1 VTQGTPLTSQQPF
14 VWPVRVYW
22 EDTDA
27 GGIVFY
33 ANYLKFMERARTEW
47 LRALGVS
54 QSALRETT
62 ASQAGGM
69 FVVTDTQ
76 LQYKL
81 PAQLDDQLLVTAQI
95 IEKSRITLTIRQE
108 IRREIRPESK
118 QNMLTQLSNIE
129 QSGSA
134 MLLPTAELNALPLVC
149 HGQIR
154 IAWVSSDALKPTKIP
169 QHVMEVL
176 Q

>member
-1 VTQGTPLTSQQPF
+1 MTAAAQPF
-14 VWPVRVYW
+14 IWPVRVYW

-33 ANYLKFMERARTEW
+33 ANYLKFMERARSEW

-62 ASQAGGM
+62 ATQVGGM

-76 LQYKL
+76 LHYKL

-95 IEKSRITLTIRQE
+95 VEMSRITLTIGQE
-108 IRREIRPESK
+108 IRLKSK
-118 QNMLTQLSNIE
+118 QNMLKQLSNTE
-129 QSGSA
+129 QTGSA
-134 MLLPTAELNALPLVC
+134 MLLSIAELSALPLVC

-154 IAWVSSDALKPTKIP
+154 IAWVNASNFKPTKIP
-169 QHVMEVL
+169 QPVMEVL

>member
-1 VTQGTPLTSQQPF
+1 MATLMQTAAPLFT
-14 VWPVRVYW
+14 WPVRVYW

-47 LRALGVS
+47 LRALGIS

-62 ASQAGGM
+62 ASQSGGM

-95 IEKSRITLTIRQE
+95 IEKSRITLTIKQE
-108 IRREIRPESK
+108 IRLKSK
-118 QNMLTQLSNIE
+118 QILLNQLSNLE
-129 QSGSA
+129 QLGA
-134 MLLPTAELNALPLVC
+134 TMPTTTAELIDLPLVC

-154 IAWVSSDALKPTKIP
+154 IAWVSTSSFKPTKIP